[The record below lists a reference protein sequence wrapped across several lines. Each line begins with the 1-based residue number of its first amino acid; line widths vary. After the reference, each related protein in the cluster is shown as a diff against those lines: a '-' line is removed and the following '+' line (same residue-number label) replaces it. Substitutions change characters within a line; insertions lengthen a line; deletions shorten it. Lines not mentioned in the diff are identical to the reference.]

1 MVTVGDV
8 PTAGPRPDRHGHRAA
23 EPGPLIFGHRGAAGY
38 RPEHTLTSYE
48 LAIRFGVDV
57 IEPDLV
63 ITRDGVLV
71 ARHEPELSATTD
83 VAAHPEFAGR
93 RTTKVLDGVPTAGW
107 FTEDFTLTELR
118 TLRAQ
123 ERIPQVR
130 PRNTIYDGRYPV
142 PTFQEV
148 IDLAKRAS
156 HRYGRE
162 IGIAPEIKHPTYFRE
177 QGMPLEPPLVRALTR
192 NGLNRAGATV
202 WVQSFEVGNLIR
214 LRSMLHVRLVQLL
227 SASGAPYD
235 FVAAGDGRT
244 YADLVT
250 PAGLR
255 EIARYADAMGPDKT
269 RSFHATPQVP
279 CSHRPAWSR
288 TRTAPASTWCRTPSA
303 TRTLSC
309 RSTSG
314 TPPTRLSTAT
324 PSPNTPCSG
333 PSASTDSSA
342 TTRTPPG
349 RPGTSTSHPVSS
361 PSLDEAGRCVTSV
374 GELFTLPL
382 RAGWEPVGTGRQ
394 RAGRA

>member
-1 MVTVGDV
+1 LVIG
-8 PTAGPRPDRHGHRAA
+8 HG
-23 EPGPLIFGHRGAAGY
+23 GAAGY
-38 RPEHTLTSYE
+38 RPEHTLRSYE
-48 LAIRFGVDV
+48 LAIRLGTDV

-63 ITRDGVLV
+63 ITKDGVLV
-71 ARHEPELSATTD
+71 VRHEPELTVTTD
-83 VAAHPEFAGR
+83 VAAHPEFADR

-107 FTEDFTLTELR
+107 FTEDLTLTELR

-123 ERIPQVR
+123 ERIPQIR
-130 PRNTIYDGRYPV
+130 PRNTIYDRRYPV

-148 IDLAKRAS
+148 MDLAKRAS

-255 EIARYADAMGPDKT
+255 EIAGYADVVGPDKNQIVPRDAAGALLPPT
-269 RSFHATPQVP
+269 SLVQDAHGAGLDVVPYTFRNENAFLPLDFRHATDPAQYGDAFAEYALFWSLGIDGLFSDNPDTALEARDQHVASGQV
-279 CSHRPAWSR
+279 
-288 TRTAPASTWCRTPSA
+288 
-303 TRTLSC
+303 
-309 RSTSG
+309 G
-314 TPPTRLSTAT
+314 
-324 PSPNTPCSG
+324 
-333 PSASTDSSA
+333 
-342 TTRTPPG
+342 
-349 RPGTSTSHPVSS
+349 
-361 PSLDEAGRCVTSV
+361 VT
-374 GELFTLPL
+374 G
-382 RAGWEPVGTGRQ
+382 
-394 RAGRA
+394 